1 MILAIDTSTQWVG
14 IAIHDGAVIQFEKVW
29 KSNRRHT
36 IELAPNIRSAF
47 SDCGIGPKELSAVA
61 VALGPGS
68 FTSLRI
74 GLSTAKGFCLSQ
86 QIPVIGIP
94 TLDIVA
100 FPQPLHDLPMIC
112 LLKAGRNRLAAVRYE
127 IKDGRWQAVDAP
139 ICTTAEALE
148 KSVVTPTWICGEI
161 DAHDRQVISRRWRN
175 ARIAQP
181 ADSLR
186 RPSYLAEMAWE
197 RLKRS
202 DWDDVLSLSPI
213 YLHTIDAIEPE

>member
-14 IAIHDGAVIQFEKVW
+14 IALHDGDAIQYEKVW

-47 SDCGIGPKELSAVA
+47 TDCGMSPKELSAVA

-74 GLSTAKGFCLSQ
+74 GLATAKGFCLSQ
-86 QIPVIGIP
+86 QIPAIGIP
-94 TLDIVA
+94 TLDILA
-100 FPQPLHDLPMIC
+100 SAQPLSDLPMIC
-112 LLKAGRNRLAAVRYE
+112 LLKAGRNRLAAARYE
-127 IKDGRWQAVDAP
+127 NRDGRWCAAGELVS
-139 ICTTAEALE
+139 TTAEELE
-148 KSVVTPTWICGEI
+148 KRILTPTWICGEI
-161 DAHDRQVISRRWRN
+161 DAQDRKILSRRWRN
-175 ARIAQP
+175 AVIAKP

-197 RLKRS
+197 RFRRK
-202 DWDDVLSLSPI
+202 DWDDVLSLAPI
-213 YLHTIDAIEPE
+213 YLHTIDAIEPG